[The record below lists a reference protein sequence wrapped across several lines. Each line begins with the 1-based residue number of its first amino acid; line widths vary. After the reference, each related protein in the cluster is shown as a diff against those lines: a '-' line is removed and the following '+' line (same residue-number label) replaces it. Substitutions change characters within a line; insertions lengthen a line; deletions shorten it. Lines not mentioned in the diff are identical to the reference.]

1 MPPVRKSSAPS
12 HRQERVGEQIRQ
24 ALSEILTRGEIGDV
38 FHNTI
43 VTIVGVRMS
52 PDLKLATVA
61 ILPLGGQNVQE
72 ILSALRAHKK
82 LLRILVTRRIQLKYA
97 PDLRFVADRHF
108 DAHTRMDALLA
119 SPEVA
124 RDLEESEES

>member
-1 MPPVRKSSAPS
+1 MTAHRKD
-12 HRQERVGEQIRQ
+12 RVGEQIRQ
-24 ALSEILTRGEIGDV
+24 ILSEILTRGELGDV
-38 FHNTI
+38 LPNTI

-61 ILPLGGQNVQE
+61 ILPLGGQNVE
-72 ILSALRAHKK
+72 GTLSVLRAHRK

-108 DAHTRMDALLA
+108 DAHVRMDALLA
-119 SPEVA
+119 SPQVA
-124 RDLEESEES
+124 RDLGER